1 MDLRGSL
8 RGFGFVDCGIVWRSS
23 LIPGVIGRI
32 SCANWGDIVLNSE
45 RSVSGSLCISSG
57 EGHGSEDSGHVDLGR
72 KDGGSNQTLDSV
84 CRTNLGEYGEL
95 IVCEE
100 LARFLQKTYYKQLTA
115 YGIWK
120 KGIASRL
127 SESGSGKKSMAKG
140 YGRARRTTV
149 RSRSPT
155 GQ

>member
-8 RGFGFVDCGIVWRSS
+8 RGFGFGFGDCRIVWRSS

-45 RSVSGSLCISSG
+45 RNGPGSLCISSG

-95 IVCEE
+95 VGCEE
-100 LARFLQKTYYKQLTA
+100 LTSKTLAKDLLQATHC
-115 YGIWK
+115 IWYLEERDSK
-120 KGIASRL
+120 
-127 SESGSGKKSMAKG
+127 
-140 YGRARRTTV
+140 
-149 RSRSPT
+149 PT
-155 GQ
+155 CEVG

>member
-1 MDLRGSL
+1 M
-8 RGFGFVDCGIVWRSS
+8 
-23 LIPGVIGRI
+23 
-32 SCANWGDIVLNSE
+32 
-45 RSVSGSLCISSG
+45 
-57 EGHGSEDSGHVDLGR
+57 DLGR
-72 KDGGSNQTLDSV
+72 KDDGSNQTLGSV

-95 IVCEE
+95 VVCEE
-100 LARFLQKTYYKQLTA
+100 LSRLLQKTYYRRLTA

-127 SESGSGKKSMAKG
+127 SESAAGKKSKAVVG

>member
-1 MDLRGSL
+1 MWTWVGMK
-8 RGFGFVDCGIVWRSS
+8 DCE
-23 LIPGVIGRI
+23 L
-32 SCANWGDIVLNSE
+32 NW
-45 RSVSGSLCISSG
+45 SLC
-57 EGHGSEDSGHVDLGR
+57 
-72 KDGGSNQTLDSV
+72 SV

-95 IVCEE
+95 VVCEE

-127 SESGSGKKSMAKG
+127 SESGSGKKTMAKG

>member
-23 LIPGVIGRI
+23 LGRRMIGRI
-32 SCANWGDIVLNSE
+32 YCTNWGDIVLDSE
-45 RSVSGSLCISSG
+45 RNVPGSLCISSG
-57 EGHGSEDSGHVDLGR
+57 ENHSCEDSGQWDLGR
-72 KDGGSNQTLDSV
+72 KDDGSNQTLGSV

-95 IVCEE
+95 VGCEE
-100 LARFLQKTYYKQLTA
+100 LTIKVLAKDYKRLTS

-120 KGIASRL
+120 KGIGSRFAK
-127 SESGSGKKSMAKG
+127 SAAGKKSKAKG
-140 YGRARRTTV
+140 YGRKRRSTA
-149 RSRSPT
+149 RSRSPS